1 MSADP
6 SSIRILAV
14 DDHVLLRDGI
24 AALVAGQSDI
34 SNNVGSVKPFF
45 ERTSFFSPKRVFL
58 FRFFLVLSSLH
69 RRPRLARNLAVGFSP
84 T

>member
-24 AALVAGQSDI
+24 AALVAGQSDM
-34 SNNVGSVKPFF
+34 SLVRPSV
-45 ERTSFFSPKRVFL
+45 
-58 FRFFLVLSSLH
+58 
-69 RRPRLARNLAVGFSP
+69 
-84 T
+84 